1 MFVNKGT
8 GNLWGQAVVSNCE
21 GSRQEKEGL
30 ICLGGRTP
38 TNFETWVS
46 SNRFRSRTFGNE
58 QRQMAYK
65 CSVITYLLT
74 VKLYKFDLPTTIYP
88 RRDFGETTGVIF

>member
-1 MFVNKGT
+1 MTTVFVNMGT

-46 SNRFRSRTFGNE
+46 
-58 QRQMAYK
+58 
-65 CSVITYLLT
+65 VI
-74 VKLYKFDLPTTIYP
+74 DLGAEHLAMSKGKWLISAASLH
-88 RRDFGETTGVIF
+88 IC